1 MARSIRVVF
10 PTKSSTSST
19 RNKLQHAFSKK
30 REVLVLIG
38 VLLGG
43 LLTSLV
49 LLACTPP
56 FSRDALIHH
65 LQLPRLYL
73 QHGGIY
79 EIPKLVFSYYPMN
92 LDLLYMGALYLGS
105 DILAK
110 YLHMAFGLGTALLL
124 YVHLKKRLS
133 ITYGLLGA
141 LFFLSIPIIVK
152 LSITVYVDLGL
163 IFFSTASLLLLFH
176 WLETGK
182 QKKHL
187 ILAGLSCGLAI
198 GTKYNG
204 LLVLFLLTLMLP
216 ILIIRSQPQTK
227 KDASSAIKATV
238 FFFLAALLSASPWL
252 IRNAVWTGNP
262 IFPLYNGFFN
272 RTHTTSPADQQRST
286 TKDKEIKNNKE
297 KKSVGARGVFA
308 RRYVLYQETIWQLLL
323 LPVRIF
329 FEGQDND
336 PRYFDG
342 RLNPFLFF
350 LPLLSFLGIMQEKKQ
365 LRLEKTTLAA
375 FSVFYFLFAFNTGVL
390 RIRYL
395 APILPFLVILSMYGL
410 NNLEK
415 MGKKYHSKTGGLAG
429 LAWPLTVCLLL
440 FWNASYIRQQ
450 FVKIDPFNYITGRLS
465 RDQYLTKKILEYPV
479 MQYAN
484 KNLPDSAKI
493 ICLFLGWRG
502 YYLDR
507 AHLFD
512 HQGNR
517 KFLLSWLRK
526 PESNV
531 ETILQNLQE
540 QQISHLLVRSD
551 LTEQWLYNAEN
562 HQQNLWNQLS
572 RNHLIAVQTHLNYIL
587 YQINFRPV
595 HSAFSPARIP

>member
-1 MARSIRVVF
+1 MPDYTI
-10 PTKSSTSST
+10 T
-19 RNKLQHAFSKK
+19 KK
-30 REVLVLIG
+30 RGIFILI
-38 VLLGG
+38 GG
-43 LLTSLV
+43 LLAGLLISLV

-65 LQLPRLYL
+65 LQLPKLYL
-73 QHGGIY
+73 LHGGIY
-79 EIPKLVFSYYPMN
+79 EIPELVFSYYPMN

-110 YLHMAFGLGTALLL
+110 YIHMAFGLGTALLL

-163 IFFSTASLLLLFH
+163 LFFNTASLLLLFH

-182 QKKHL
+182 QRKYL
-187 ILAGLSCGLAI
+187 LLAGLSCGLAI

-227 KDASSAIKATV
+227 KEAGTAIRATIL
-238 FFFLAALLSASPWL
+238 FCLAALFSASPLL
-252 IRNAVWTGNP
+252 IKNAVWTGNP
-262 IFPLYNGFFN
+262 IYPLYNGFFK
-272 RTHTTSPADQQRST
+272 RSSAST
-286 TKDKEIKNNKE
+286 EQLSKETVKEEKEQGKEVKNT
-297 KKSVGARGVFA
+297 GARGVFA
-308 RRYVLYQETIWQLLL
+308 RRYVLYQENIWQLLL

-350 LPLLSFLGIMQEKKQ
+350 LPFLSFLGIRQEKKQ
-365 LRLEKTTLAA
+365 LRLEQITLTA

-415 MGKKYHSKTGGLAG
+415 FSRKYHSKTGGLIK
-429 LAWPLTVCLLL
+429 LAWPLTVFLLL
-440 FWNASYIRQQ
+440 LWNASYIQQQ
-450 FVKIDPFNYITGRLS
+450 FVKIDPLSSITGRLS
-465 RDQYLTKKILEYPV
+465 RDEYLTRQIPEYPV

-484 KNLPDSAKI
+484 SNLPDSSKI
-493 ICLFLGWRG
+493 LCLFLGWRG
-502 YYLDR
+502 YYLNR
-507 AHLFD
+507 PHLFD
-512 HQGNR
+512 SHGNPDL
-517 KFLLSWLRK
+517 LLSWLRQ
-526 PESNV
+526 PENNV
-531 ETILQNLQE
+531 GTVLQNLQQ
-540 QQISHLLVRSD
+540 QQISHLLIRAD
-551 LTEQWLYNAEN
+551 LMAQWLQDAKS
-562 HQQNLWNQLS
+562 HQQELWNQLS
-572 RNHLIAVQTHLNYIL
+572 KNHLIAVHTHLNYIL
-587 YQINFRPV
+587 YQINFR
-595 HSAFSPARIP
+595 SAR

>member
-1 MARSIRVVF
+1 MQFTVS
-10 PTKSSTSST
+10 
-19 RNKLQHAFSKK
+19 QK
-30 REVLVLIG
+30 RGVIILIK
-38 VLLGG
+38 VLLAG
-43 LLTSLV
+43 LLVSLA

-65 LQLPRLYL
+65 LQLPKLYL

-79 EIPKLVFSYYPMN
+79 EIPELVFSYYPMN

-110 YLHMAFGLGTALLL
+110 YVHMAFGLGTALLL

-163 IFFSTASLLLLFH
+163 LFFNTASLLLLFH

-182 QKKHL
+182 QKKYL

-204 LLVLFLLTLMLP
+204 LLVLFLLALMLP

-227 KDASSAIKATV
+227 KEAGAAIRATV
-238 FFFLAALLSASPWL
+238 FFCLAALLSASPWL
-252 IRNAVWTGNP
+252 IRNAAWTGNP
-262 IFPLYNGFFN
+262 IYPLYNGFFN
-272 RTHTTSPADQQRST
+272 RSHTTSPTDQQLST
-286 TKDKEIKNNKE
+286 ATEKEVKTDEE
-297 KKSVGARGVFA
+297 KKSSGARGIFA
-308 RRYVLYQETIWQLLL
+308 RRYVLYQENIWQLLL

-350 LPLLSFLGIMQEKKQ
+350 LPLLSFLGITQEKKQ
-365 LRLEKTTLAA
+365 LRLEKTTLVA

-410 NNLEK
+410 KNLENL
-415 MGKKYHSKTGGLAG
+415 GEKYATRIGLAK
-429 LAWPLTVCLLL
+429 LVWPLTVCLLL
-440 FWNASYIRQQ
+440 LWNGSYISQQ
-450 FVKIDPFNYITGRLS
+450 FIIVDSFSYITGRLS
-465 RDQYLTKKILEYPV
+465 RDEYLTKQIPEYPV
-479 MQYAN
+479 LQYAN

-502 YYLDR
+502 YYLNR
-507 AHLFD
+507 PHLFD
-512 HQGNR
+512 SHGNPDL
-517 KFLLSWLRK
+517 LLSWLGQ

-531 ETILQNLQE
+531 DMVLQNLQE
-540 QQISHLLVRSD
+540 QKISHLLLRAD
-551 LTEQWLYNAEN
+551 LMAQWLQNAES
-562 HQQNLWNQLS
+562 HQQELWNQLS
-572 RNHLIAVQTHLNYIL
+572 RNHLIAVHTHLNYIL
-587 YQINFRPV
+587 YQINFRSV
-595 HSAFSPARIP
+595 R

>member
-1 MARSIRVVF
+1 
-10 PTKSSTSST
+10 
-19 RNKLQHAFSKK
+19 
-30 REVLVLIG
+30 
-38 VLLGG
+38 
-43 LLTSLV
+43 
-49 LLACTPP
+49 
-56 FSRDALIHH
+56 
-65 LQLPRLYL
+65 
-73 QHGGIY
+73 
-79 EIPKLVFSYYPMN
+79 MN

-110 YLHMAFGLGTALLL
+110 YVHMAFGLGTALLL

-133 ITYGLLGA
+133 ATYGLLGA

-163 IFFSTASLLLLFH
+163 LFFNTASLLLLFH

-182 QKKHL
+182 QKKYL

-227 KDASSAIKATV
+227 KEAGTAIRATI
-238 FFFLAALLSASPWL
+238 FFCLAALLSASPWL
-252 IRNAVWTGNP
+252 IRNAAWTGNP
-262 IFPLYNGFFN
+262 IYPLYNDFFN
-272 RTHTTSPADQQRST
+272 RSYTTSPPDQQLST
-286 TKDKEIKNNKE
+286 ATEKEVKTDEEKN
-297 KKSVGARGVFA
+297 SSGARGVFT
-308 RRYVLYQETIWQLLL
+308 RRYILYQENIWQLLL

-350 LPLLSFLGIMQEKKQ
+350 LPLLGFLGIMQEKKQ
-365 LRLEKTTLAA
+365 LRLEKITLAA

-415 MGKKYHSKTGGLAG
+415 LAGKYATRFGLAK

-440 FWNASYIRQQ
+440 FWNGSYISQQ
-450 FVKIDPFNYITGRLS
+450 FIIVDSFSYITGRLS
-465 RDQYLTKKILEYPV
+465 RDEYLTKQIPEYPV
-479 MQYAN
+479 LQYAN
-484 KNLPDSAKI
+484 SNLPDSSKI
-493 ICLFLGWRG
+493 LCLFLGWRG

-507 AHLFD
+507 PHLFD
-512 HQGNR
+512 SHGNPDL
-517 KFLLSWLRK
+517 LLSWLGQ

-531 ETILQNLQE
+531 DMVLQNLQE
-540 QQISHLLVRSD
+540 QKISHLLLRAD
-551 LTEQWLYNAEN
+551 LMAQWLQNAES
-562 HQQNLWNQLS
+562 HQQELWNQLS
-572 RNHLIAVQTHLNYIL
+572 RNHLIAVHTHLNYIL
-587 YQINFRPV
+587 YQINFRSV
-595 HSAFSPARIP
+595 R

>member
-1 MARSIRVVF
+1 
-10 PTKSSTSST
+10 
-19 RNKLQHAFSKK
+19 
-30 REVLVLIG
+30 
-38 VLLGG
+38 
-43 LLTSLV
+43 
-49 LLACTPP
+49 
-56 FSRDALIHH
+56 
-65 LQLPRLYL
+65 
-73 QHGGIY
+73 
-79 EIPKLVFSYYPMN
+79 
-92 LDLLYMGALYLGS
+92 
-105 DILAK
+105 
-110 YLHMAFGLGTALLL
+110 MAFGLGTALLL

-163 IFFSTASLLLLFH
+163 LFFSTASLLLLFH

-182 QKKHL
+182 QRKYL

-204 LLVLFLLTLMLP
+204 LLVLFLLALMLP

-227 KDASSAIKATV
+227 KEAGTAIRATV
-238 FFFLAALLSASPWL
+238 FFCLAALVSASPLL

-262 IFPLYNGFFN
+262 IYPLYNRFFN
-272 RTHTTSPADQQRST
+272 RTLTVSPADQQLGT
-286 TKDKEIKNNKE
+286 TTDKKIESNKE
-297 KKSVGARGVFA
+297 KKNSGARGVFA
-308 RRYVLYQETIWQLLL
+308 RRYVLYQENIWQLLF

-350 LPLLSFLGIMQEKKQ
+350 LPFLSFLGITQEKKQ
-365 LRLEKTTLAA
+365 LRLEKMTLTA

-410 NNLEK
+410 KNLEK
-415 MGKKYHSKTGGLAG
+415 LGEKHASKIGLTK
-429 LAWPLTVCLLL
+429 LVWPLTVSLLL
-440 FWNASYIRQQ
+440 LWNGSYIQQQ
-450 FVKIDPFNYITGRLS
+450 FVKVDPLSYITGHLS
-465 RDQYLTKKILEYPV
+465 RNQYLTKQIPEYPV

-507 AHLFD
+507 PHLFD
-512 HQGNR
+512 SHGNPDL
-517 KFLLSWLRK
+517 LLSWLGQ

-531 ETILQNLQE
+531 DMVLQNLQE
-540 QQISHLLVRSD
+540 QKISHLLIRAD
-551 LTEQWLYNAEN
+551 LMVQWLQNAES
-562 HQQNLWNQLS
+562 HQQELWNQLS
-572 RNHLIAVQTHLNYIL
+572 INHLIAVHTHLNYIL
-587 YQINFRPV
+587 YQINFRSV
-595 HSAFSPARIP
+595 R

>member
-1 MARSIRVVF
+1 FYLTHR
-10 PTKSSTSST
+10 
-19 RNKLQHAFSKK
+19 KK
-30 REVLVLIG
+30 QPSYQKHNIL
-38 VLLGG
+38 
-43 LLTSLV
+43 
-49 LLACTPP
+49 
-56 FSRDALIHH
+56 LIHH
-65 LQLPRLYL
+65 LQLPKLYL

-79 EIPKLVFSYYPMN
+79 EIPGLVFSYYPMN

-110 YLHMAFGLGTALLL
+110 YIHMVFGLGTALLL

-133 ITYGLLGA
+133 STYGLLGA

-163 IFFSTASLLLLFH
+163 VFFSTASLLLLFH

-204 LLVLFLLTLMLP
+204 LLVLFLLALMLP

-227 KDASSAIKATV
+227 KDAGTAIRATV
-238 FFFLAALLSASPWL
+238 FFCLAALLSASPWL
-252 IRNAVWTGNP
+252 VKNTVWTGNP
-262 IFPLYNGFFN
+262 IYPLYNGFFN
-272 RTHTTSPADQQRST
+272 RSLAVSPADQQRST
-286 TKDKEIKNNKE
+286 TTEKEVKTDDV
-297 KKSVGARGVFA
+297 KKSRGAAGVLA
-308 RRYVLYQETIWQLLL
+308 RRYVLYQENIWQLLL

-365 LRLEKTTLAA
+365 LRLEKTALAA

-415 MGKKYHSKTGGLAG
+415 LAGKYATKIGLAK
-429 LAWPLTVCLLL
+429 LTWPLTVSLLL
-440 FWNASYIRQQ
+440 LWNVSYISQQ
-450 FVKIDPFNYITGRLS
+450 FKKIDPFSYITGRLS
-465 RDQYLTKKILEYPV
+465 RDQYLTKKIPEYPV

-507 AHLFD
+507 PHLFD
-512 HQGNR
+512 SHGNPDL
-517 KFLLSWLRK
+517 LLSWLGQ
-526 PESNV
+526 PEGNV
-531 ETILQNLQE
+531 ETVLQNLQE
-540 QQISHLLVRSD
+540 QNITHLCVRTD
-551 LTEQWLYNAEN
+551 LTAQWLYNRES
-562 HQQNLWNQLS
+562 HQQELWNQLS

-587 YQINFRPV
+587 YQINFRSV
-595 HSAFSPARIP
+595 R